1 MQLQAQTRP
10 VEESKFEKGSSSGC
24 ESWRFCLI
32 AKQVGSR
39 MRWNAGHQL
48 SAAVSM
54 RRLTD
59 MNEFT
64 HDFRR
69 FAAGTFVRD

>member
-1 MQLQAQTRP
+1 
-10 VEESKFEKGSSSGC
+10 
-24 ESWRFCLI
+24 
-32 AKQVGSR
+32 

-64 HDFRR
+64 HDFLR
-69 FAAGTFVRD
+69 FAAGTFVRDLSAVNDVKKQISGI

>member
-1 MQLQAQTRP
+1 MMGAVHLLPATTFSN
-10 VEESKFEKGSSSGC
+10 VSAKGSYAS
-24 ESWRFCLI
+24 EKRATLMLPELELWL
-32 AKQVGSR
+32 
-39 MRWNAGHQL
+39 RWNAGHQL